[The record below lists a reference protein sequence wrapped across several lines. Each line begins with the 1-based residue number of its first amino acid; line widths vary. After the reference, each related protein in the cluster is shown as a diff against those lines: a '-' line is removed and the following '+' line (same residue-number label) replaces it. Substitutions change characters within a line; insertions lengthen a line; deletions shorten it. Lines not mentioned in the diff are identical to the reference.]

1 MLQFILRSG
10 TALGNTAA
18 INTFSFSAGGF
29 NVEARISQ
37 EMKQTVLWKGEAGSE
52 VRPQS
57 KSINLSWHQTSVM
70 ESMDVR
76 SHPCVGVVGHWRARG
91 VFCNLCLRRRWK

>member
-18 INTFSFSAGGF
+18 MRG
-29 NVEARISQ
+29 
-37 EMKQTVLWKGEAGSE
+37 TVRG
-52 VRPQS
+52 QS
-57 KSINLSWHQTSVM
+57 PVQVLQSLLATVQTSLM

-76 SHPCVGVVGHWRARG
+76 GHPCVGVVGHLRARG
-91 VFCNLCLRRRWK
+91 VFCNLCPRRRWK